1 MIMKQRR
8 SHAPG
13 MLVLLGTLAVATAA
27 SAQTSGSS
35 KPIVA
40 VFDIENQGT
49 PLAADVLDR
58 CTGYLTAR
66 LAASGRF
73 DVVPRSQM
81 KARLSVE
88 KKKGYKKCYDQSC
101 QIEIG
106 KELAAEKSVAMQIMK
121 IGSQCIV
128 SATLYD
134 LRKATTEQG
143 ATAKS
148 SCGEDAVL
156 LSLDSVVT
164 QLTKAN
170 QPPTPPPRVATAAV
184 SPKPVPK
191 AKPVVSKKKKAYK
204 PRRKRFTV
212 GVRGNIVVNGN
223 SDGAALAIGGGGT
236 AFFNINIID
245 YLGVGLEFSYYSM
258 RLESAP
264 NRNNLIAVGPRLVGR
279 YPFRKLGAID
289 ELAPYGFLTPA
300 YGRWFSALGTMNQ
313 NSFRLSFGGGA
324 EMFFNSFGI
333 FLELDYTVSFGV
345 GDKLATDNKML
356 SFALG
361 AKFRF

>member
-1 MIMKQRR
+1 MRMNRKLLVVLGKVGFIG
-8 SHAPG
+8 S
-13 MLVLLGTLAVATAA
+13 LVLATLV
-27 SAQTSGSS
+27 SADANG

-40 VFDIENQGT
+40 VFDIENQGS
-49 PLAADVLDR
+49 PMADDTLDR

-88 KKKGYKKCYDQSC
+88 KKKGFKKCYDQSC

-106 KELAAEKSVAMQIMK
+106 KELAAEKSVAVQIMK

-148 SCGEDAVL
+148 SCGEDAIL

-164 QLTKAN
+164 QLTKTDQGPAP
-170 QPPTPPPRVATAAV
+170 QPRVTSVTASPAPPPTATV
-184 SPKPVPK
+184 
-191 AKPVVSKKKKAYK
+191 KKTKTVYK
-204 PRRKRFTV
+204 PRRKRFNA
-212 GVRGNIVVNGN
+212 GVRANVVAAG
-223 SDGAALAIGGGGT
+223 DAGGADLELGGGVT
-236 AFFNINIID
+236 AFATFNIID
-245 YLGVGLEFSYYSM
+245 YFGIGLEFSYYSM
-258 RLESAP
+258 KIANLGY
-264 NRNNLIAVGPRLVGR
+264 RNNVIAVGTRLVGR
-279 YPFRKLGAID
+279 YPLKNLGAID
-289 ELAPYGFLTPA
+289 ELAPYAFLTPA
-300 YGRWFSALGTMNQ
+300 YGRWFSALGTINENQ
-313 NSFRLSFGGGA
+313 FRLSIGGGC
-324 EMFFNSFGI
+324 EMFFNNFGI
-333 FLELDYTVSFGV
+333 FLEVDYALAFGV
-345 GDKLATDNKML
+345 GSATASDNKIL
-356 SFALG
+356 SLALG